1 MTVTA
6 DIRRMLLREIA
17 TFRREV
23 ELFPD
28 DESLWKTVPGVTNP
42 AGCLALHIA
51 GNLRHFVGAVLGKTG
66 YVRDRDAEFSTRA
79 GTREM
84 VVRALDAAERDVAG
98 AFATLDDAALA
109 APYPS
114 PPKGVEVTTQRW
126 LIHLASHAAFH
137 LGQAGYLRRIMT
149 ANDATADTVSVKALN
164 EP

>member
-1 MTVTA
+1 MSVTA
-6 DIRRMLLREIA
+6 DICRMLLREIA

-28 DESLWKTVPGVTNP
+28 DESLWKTVPGITNP
-42 AGCLALHIA
+42 AGNLALHIA

-66 YVRDRDAEFSTRA
+66 YVRDRDAEFATRA

-84 VVRALDAAERDVAG
+84 VVSALDAAETDVAG
-98 AFATLDDAALA
+98 TFAALDEAAMA

-137 LGQAGYLRRIMT
+137 LGQAGYLRRIIT
-149 ANDATADTVSVKALN
+149 GNGATADTVSVKALN

>member
-1 MTVTA
+1 MSVTA

-28 DESLWKTVPGVTNP
+28 DESLWKTAPGVTNS
-42 AGCLALHIA
+42 AGNLALHIA

-66 YVRDRDAEFSTRA
+66 YVRDRDSEFGTRA
-79 GTREM
+79 GSRAM
-84 VVRALDAAERDVAG
+84 VAQALDAAEADVVG
-98 AFATLDDAALA
+98 TFATLDDAALA
-109 APYPS
+109 APYAS

-137 LGQAGYLRRIMT
+137 LGQAGYLRRIVT
-149 ANDATADTVSVKALN
+149 GSGATADTVSVKALN